1 MPDPYIFDSRDPQCK
16 TPFGAGASGSK
27 VSLTLRPLRQEG
39 YSRAILTARFEGLNN
54 HTRQLQ
60 MSWSG
65 LDGARDLFSGVLDTG
80 EYVGLIWYSFDL
92 ERLDGRRCERLGP
105 YQLTVYDAASRCP
118 PGLARA

>member
-16 TPFGAGASGSK
+16 TPFGAVPSGSK

-65 LDGARDLFSGVLDTG
+65 LDGARDLFTCTLDSQNRVT
-80 EYVGLIWYSFDL
+80 V
-92 ERLDGRRCERLGP
+92 RCEYSEAMENWDRNA
-105 YQLTVYDAASRCP
+105 YR
-118 PGLARA
+118 